1 MKYQE
6 AWQFLDNLQFFKI
19 KLGLESMTM
28 FMKRLGSPEQD
39 LSCIHIAGTNG
50 KGSVAATTLAI
61 LARAGFS
68 VGIYTSP
75 HLTSVRERFRIN
87 DEFISEDDFA
97 RLATRIVDVLGGD
110 QITYFEF
117 TTALAFLWF
126 AERKVD
132 CAIIETGLGGRLD
145 ATNIIR
151 PQVSII
157 TNIAMDHEAYLGT
170 TIAEIAAEK
179 AGIIKTGVPVVSG
192 VDKTNAAEVIRQA
205 AVKLQAPLYLHG
217 NDFAFTSASEGR
229 VGYEGIYSTFPTLT
243 LGLRGAYQ
251 ADNTALAL
259 AGIELWLGKER
270 ILDPEV
276 VREGLLAVRW
286 PGRLEFFSELSWQG
300 RSRAVLFDGA
310 HNPAGVDALLEALI
324 ADFKYDA
331 LIMVWASMGDKDF
344 QACVRKIAPLCSR
357 LIFTRP
363 ESLRSAT
370 PDQLVLALPEEVRE
384 KCLSSASV
392 EDALSQAYALAG
404 NDDVICI
411 AGSLYLIGRARSLLV
426 GGLVGD

>member
-1 MKYQE
+1 MNYRE

-28 FMKRLGSPEQD
+28 FMGRLGSPEQE

-61 LARAGFS
+61 LDRAGFS
-68 VGIYTSP
+68 VGVYTSP

-87 DEFISEDDFA
+87 NEFISEDDFA
-97 RLATRIVDVLGGD
+97 RLATRIVNVLNGD

-117 TTALAFLWF
+117 ATALAFLWF

-151 PQVSII
+151 PQVAII
-157 TNIAMDHEAYLGT
+157 TNVAMDHEAYLGT

-179 AGIIKTGVPVVSG
+179 AGIIKSGVPVVSG
-192 VDKTNAAEVIRQA
+192 VFDPSAAEVIENTAEKVGASLYRQGRDFSITP
-205 AVKLQAPLYLHG
+205 APDGLM
-217 NDFAFTSASEGR
+217 T
-229 VGYEGIYSTFPTLT
+229 YEGMTTSFSDLK
-243 LGLRGAYQ
+243 LGLRGTYQ

-259 AGIELWLGKER
+259 AGIELWLRQKR
-270 ILDPEV
+270 VLTPDV
-276 VREGLLAVRW
+276 VREGLLSVRW
-286 PGRLEFFSELSWQG
+286 PGRLEFIAELPWQG

-310 HNPAGVDALLEALI
+310 HNPAGVAALCEALRS
-324 ADFKYDA
+324 DFRYEE

-344 QACVRKIAPLCSR
+344 TVCVREIEPLCSR
-357 LIFTRP
+357 MIFTRP

-370 PDQLVLALPEEVRE
+370 PDQLILALPEEAKG
-384 KCLSSASV
+384 KCYCSSSV
-392 EDALSQAYALAG
+392 EDALTQAYALAG
-404 NDDVICI
+404 ADHLICI
-411 AGSLYLIGRARSLLV
+411 AGSLYLIGLARSLLV

>member
-28 FMKRLGSPEQD
+28 FMARLGSPERG

-50 KGSVAATTLAI
+50 KGSVAATALGI
-61 LARAGFS
+61 LAQAGLS
-68 VGIYTSP
+68 VGVYTSP
-75 HLTSVRERFRIN
+75 HLVSVRERFRIN
-87 DEFISEDDFA
+87 DEFIAEEDFA
-97 RLATRIVDVLGGD
+97 RLATRIVDVLNGD

-151 PQVSII
+151 PRVSII

-170 TIAEIAAEK
+170 TMAEIAAEK
-179 AGIIKTGVPVVSG
+179 AGIIKEGVPVVAGILEPS
-192 VDKTNAAEVIRQA
+192 ASEVICRMA
-205 AVKLQAPLYLHG
+205 EKVRSPLYLLG
-217 NDFAFTSASEGR
+217 RDFFVTMPSKEIVDYVGLFT
-229 VGYEGIYSTFPTLT
+229 TLS
-243 LGLRGAYQ
+243 GMKMVLRGSYQ
-251 ADNTALAL
+251 AENTALAL
-259 AGIELWLGKER
+259 AGIELLLGKEKMV
-270 ILDPEV
+270 DFDV

-286 PGRLEFFSELSWQG
+286 PGRLEYFFELSWRGQ
-300 RSRAVLFDGA
+300 SRAVLFDGA
-310 HNPAGVDALLEALI
+310 HNPAGVSSLCEALRS
-324 ADFKYDA
+324 DFQYDA

-344 QACVRKIAPLCSR
+344 QVCVGEIAPLCSR

-363 ESLRSAT
+363 ETLRSAT
-370 PDQLVLALPEEVRE
+370 PAQLIEALPEDAKG
-384 KCLSSASV
+384 KCLSSSSV
-392 EDALSQAYALAG
+392 EEALSQAYALAG
-404 NDDVICI
+404 PKDLICI
-411 AGSLYLIGRARSLLV
+411 AGSLYLIGKARSLLV
-426 GGLVGD
+426 GDLIGD